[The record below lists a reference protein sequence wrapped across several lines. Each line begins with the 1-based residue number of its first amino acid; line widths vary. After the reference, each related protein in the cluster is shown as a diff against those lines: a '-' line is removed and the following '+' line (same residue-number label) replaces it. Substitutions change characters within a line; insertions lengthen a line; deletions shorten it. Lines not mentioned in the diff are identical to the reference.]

1 MVRQPVRARVQL
13 EVAEPLV
20 REHQRRGIGRAR
32 HLGLEQL
39 VDAAI
44 PRVGHRGVV
53 PLHQQPVA
61 LRIAQDVVRMNQP
74 GRVGRDGPQQ
84 AREVVR
90 HPPDR
95 LGLVQVRVVLDPD
108 REPVRPLLCG
118 EAQVVPRRVVVRLH
132 RQLRLEPVEPE
143 PRPRVRVLQ
152 HEDDL
157 EQRRDG
163 GIALQAQ
170 RRHQAVERQVLVRQR
185 VAHAAAHPI
194 HQRGEARITGK
205 VRAQRQ
211 HIDEEAS
218 DARQVR
224 VGPVRRRRP
233 DDDVLL
239 PAVARHQQVEGREQH
254 REQGRAPG
262 PRQRVQR
269 LRHVPVHRHVMVP
282 AVVAHDRWARVVR
295 RQLETRGAG
304 QNIAP
309 VLQLE
314 RQYLVREPRPLPRR
328 DVRKLHPELRQRRC
342 PPRHR
347 RPVQLP
353 QLAHQQ
359 VHRPAVAQDVML
371 DEDEDVRSRAR

>member
-1 MVRQPVRARVQL
+1 MAGSVR
-13 EVAEPLV
+13 
-20 REHQRRGIGRAR
+20 
-32 HLGLEQL
+32 
-39 VDAAI
+39 
-44 PRVGHRGVV
+44 
-53 PLHQQPVA
+53 
-61 LRIAQDVVRMNQP
+61 
-74 GRVGRDGPQQ
+74 
-84 AREVVR
+84 
-90 HPPDR
+90 
-95 LGLVQVRVVLDPD
+95 
-108 REPVRPLLCG
+108 
-118 EAQVVPRRVVVRLH
+118 
-132 RQLRLEPVEPE
+132 
-143 PRPRVRVLQ
+143 
-152 HEDDL
+152 
-157 EQRRDG
+157 
-163 GIALQAQ
+163 IALQAQ

-211 HIDEEAS
+211 HVDEEPRHP
-218 DARQVR
+218 RQVR

-269 LRHVPVHRHVMVP
+269 RRHVPVHRHVMVP

-304 QNIAP
+304 QSIAP

-328 DVRKLHPELRQRRC
+328 DVRELHPELHKRRR

-371 DEDEDVRSRAR
+371 DEDEDVRGRTRPQQPSPVERRSAQIEPPPRFRRDHAIEVQAVERLDRQRHLPRRMDHLVRHPVRLDEARAQHLVPRHQAAENAATSSAPRSRRTVGML